1 MPDAAAATDIVI
13 AGAARTP
20 MGGFQGDLA
29 PMAAPQLGGVAI
41 RAALTD
47 AGAGN
52 ADVDELIMDVCFP
65 RALARRRPVRPIL
78 RAGLPQDVPASTLNK
93 VCGSGMKTVM
103 MAHDLVRAG
112 SADLVVA
119 GGMESMTNSPICQSR
134 HGAVPGSAT
143 RPFRTTCFSTV
154 LKMPMTTT
162 G

>member
-29 PMAAPQLGGVAI
+29 PVAAPQLGGVAI

-52 ADVDELIMDVCFP
+52 SDVDELIMGCVLP
-65 RALARRRPVRPIL
+65 AGLGQAPARQAGFA
-78 RAGLPQDVPASTLNK
+78 AGLPQDVPASTLNK

-103 MAHDLVRAG
+103 LAHDLVRAG
-112 SADLVVA
+112 SAGLVVA
-119 GGMESMTNSPICQSR
+119 GGMESMTNSPYLLSLI
-134 HGAVPGSAT
+134 HI
-143 RPFRTTCFSTV
+143 
-154 LKMPMTTT
+154 
-162 G
+162 